1 MRKALAM
8 ILIGGSL
15 AGAAS
20 AAFANEA
27 GSLNNGPAAHQY
39 AATEFMTGV
48 VPSNGT
54 GSMAGTAGT
63 PDRDHEVNR

>member
-15 AGAAS
+15 AVAAT

-27 GSLNNGPAAHQY
+27 GGLNNGS
-39 AATEFMTGV
+39 ATRQHRMGEFMTGV
-48 VPSNGT
+48 VLSNGT
-54 GSMAGTAGT
+54 DSLSGTTGT
-63 PDRDHEVNR
+63 QDRDHEFNR